1 MYESAIQDMM
11 AYCYQLLLRKHQ
23 EYANEDDFHNFRCAA
38 SLQGVT
44 PEQALIGMMD
54 KHVVSIHDLV
64 NAAAEGRLVSE
75 DLWRE
80 KISDNINYL
89 LILWAMVTRVEKER
103 MESE

>member
-11 AYCYQLLLRKHQ
+11 AYCYQLLLRKHR

-38 SLQGVT
+38 KLQGVT

-54 KHVVSIHDLV
+54 KHVVSVHDLV
-64 NAAAEGRLVSE
+64 NSAAEGRLITE
-75 DLWRE
+75 ELWRE

-89 LILWAMVTRVEKER
+89 LILWAMVTRVEKEG

>member
-11 AYCYQLLLRKHQ
+11 AYCYQLLFRKHQ

-54 KHVVSIHDLV
+54 KHVVSVPDLV
-64 NAAAEGRLVSE
+64 NAAAEGRLISE